1 MGAFWKEIRDGLH
14 KLRFRASPWNRFR
27 WRRKSADQI
36 SSINWGTFRDPN
48 RVKYGSCFAS
58 LIARLEFKYLPHGYC
73 KNGAKFV
80 QQSFSWTWQKAIG
93 KMRKLSINLI
103 MDSEI
108 YLQEKPS
115 DGISRIKFAQKSDS
129 LLVTSWDSN
138 AYYYDGVT
146 FKLK

>member
-1 MGAFWKEIRDGLH
+1 
-14 KLRFRASPWNRFR
+14 
-27 WRRKSADQI
+27 
-36 SSINWGTFRDPN
+36 
-48 RVKYGSCFAS
+48 
-58 LIARLEFKYLPHGYC
+58 
-73 KNGAKFV
+73 
-80 QQSFSWTWQKAIG
+80 
-93 KMRKLSINLI
+93 

-146 FKLK
+146 YKLKSNYSLPYPLLDGDYCS